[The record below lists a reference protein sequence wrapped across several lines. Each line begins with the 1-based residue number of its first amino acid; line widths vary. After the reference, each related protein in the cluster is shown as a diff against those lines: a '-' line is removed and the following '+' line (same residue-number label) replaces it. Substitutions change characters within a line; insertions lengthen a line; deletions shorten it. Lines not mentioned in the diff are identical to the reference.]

1 VKTYEALLLVEPTV
15 AAKEWTRVP
24 EEVDRIVKRHGAA
37 VLSVVKFGER
47 KLAFPVRKSNRG
59 SYVVAYFSSPEK
71 ELGKIK
77 ADFQLSEIV
86 MRSLILAHAGELR
99 TNPPRDFETAGPLP
113 PKTDRPGFVPPSAGF
128 GGGFGGGPGGP
139 GGGGRPPWED
149 RGPRG

>member
-1 VKTYEALLLVEPTV
+1 MKTYEALLLVEPTV

-71 ELGKIK
+71 ALGKIK
-77 ADFQLSEIV
+77 ADFQLSEVV
-86 MRSLILAHAGELR
+86 MRSLILAHEGELR
-99 TNPPRDFETAGPLP
+99 KESPRDFETAGPLP
-113 PKTDRPGFVPPSAGF
+113 PKTDRPGFVPPGAGF
-128 GGGFGGGPGGP
+128 GGGGFGGGPP
-139 GGGGRPPWED
+139 GGGGGGRPWED